1 VIAALV
7 LAGTYA
13 VIALGRV
20 PVLRVDRTGAAI
32 IGAILMVV
40 IGGLPFDEAVA
51 AIDARTIV
59 LLYGMMVL
67 VAHLRMAGFFGLLAQ
82 RLATRIASPAALLVA
97 VVFAAGILS
106 ALFVNDTICLVFA
119 PIVVEAARLT
129 RRSPVPLLLGVAT
142 GSNIGSVATITGNP
156 QNMLIGTISRISYLD
171 FARHMTPVALIGLA
185 LDAIILLLIF
195 RRDLAGS
202 HEPAAHVHDVRV
214 HKPLLVKTLLVAAGM
229 FAGFLAGY
237 DSALVAAAGAA
248 ALLVTRRVK
257 PERVYR
263 QVDWDLL
270 VLFVGLFVVVAG
282 ARHAG
287 LSDDLFALLRPLGVH
302 TIAGLS
308 VVTAVLSNLISNVP
322 TVMLFTHLMPGFPDP
337 QTSWLT
343 LAMSSTLAG
352 NLTLVGS
359 IANLIVVQ
367 SARKEGVVLTFWD
380 YLRVGAPITAATIG
394 FGVWWLS

>member
-13 VIALGRV
+13 VIAIGRV

-51 AIDARTIV
+51 GIDARTIV

-82 RLATRIASPAALLVA
+82 SVATRISSPAVLLVA

-156 QNMLIGTISRISYLD
+156 QNMLIGTVSRISYLD
-171 FARHMTPVALIGLA
+171 FARHLTPIALFGLA
-185 LDAIILLLIF
+185 LDAIILTLIF
-195 RRDLAGS
+195 RRELAGS
-202 HEPAAHVHDVRV
+202 HEPAPHVHAVRV

-229 FAGFLAGY
+229 FAAFLAGY

-248 ALLVTRRVK
+248 ALLITRRVK

-287 LSDDLFALLRPLGVH
+287 LSDDLFALLRPLGIDTV
-302 TIAGLS
+302 AGLS
-308 VVTAVLSNLISNVP
+308 LVTAFLSNMISNVP
-322 TVMLFTHLMPGFPDP
+322 TVMLFTHLVPSFPDP
-337 QTSWLT
+337 RTAWLT

-359 IANLIVVQ
+359 IANLIVVE

-380 YLRVGAPITAATIG
+380 YLRVGVPVTAATIG
-394 FGVWWLS
+394 LGVWWLR

>member
-1 VIAALV
+1 MIAALV

-13 VIALGRV
+13 VIAIGRV
-20 PVLRVDRTGAAI
+20 PVLRIDRTGAAI

-40 IGGLPFDEAVA
+40 IGGLPFDAAVA
-51 AIDARTIV
+51 GVDARTIV

-82 RLATRIASPAALLVA
+82 SVATRISSPSVLLVA

-156 QNMLIGTISRISYLD
+156 QNILIGTMSRISYLD
-171 FARHMTPVALIGLA
+171 FARHLTPVALIGLA
-185 LDAIILLLIF
+185 LDALVLIVIF
-195 RRDLAGS
+195 RRELSAGDG
-202 HEPAAHVHDVRV
+202 PAPHVHDVRV
-214 HKPLLVKTLLVAAGM
+214 HKPLMIKALIVAAGM
-229 FAGFLAGY
+229 FAAFLAGY

-287 LSDDLFALLRPLGVH
+287 LSDDVFALLRPLGIDTV
-302 TIAGLS
+302 AGLS
-308 VVTAVLSNLISNVP
+308 LVTAFLSNVISNVP
-322 TVMLFTHLMPGFPDP
+322 TVMLFAHLMPSFPNP
-337 QTSWLT
+337 RSAWLT

-359 IANLIVVQ
+359 IANLIVVE

-380 YLRVGAPITAATIG
+380 YLKVGVPVTAVTIAIG
-394 FGVWWLS
+394 IWWLG

>member
-13 VIALGRV
+13 VIAIGRV
-20 PVLRVDRTGAAI
+20 PVLRIDRTGAAI

-40 IGGLPFDEAVA
+40 IGGLPFDAAVA
-51 AIDARTIV
+51 GIDARTIV

-82 RLATRIASPAALLVA
+82 SVATRISSPSVLLVA

-156 QNMLIGTISRISYLD
+156 QNILIGTMSRISYLD
-171 FARHMTPVALIGLA
+171 FARHLTPVALIGLA
-185 LDAIILLLIF
+185 LDALVLIVIF
-195 RRDLAGS
+195 RRELSAVDG
-202 HEPAAHVHDVRV
+202 PAPHVHDVRV
-214 HKPLLVKTLLVAAGM
+214 HKPLMIKALVVAAGM
-229 FAGFLAGY
+229 FAAFLAGY

-257 PERVYR
+257 PARVYR

-287 LSDDLFALLRPLGVH
+287 LSDDVFALLRPLGIDTV
-302 TIAGLS
+302 AGLS
-308 VVTAVLSNLISNVP
+308 IVTAFLSNVISNVP
-322 TVMLFTHLMPGFPDP
+322 TVMLFAHVMPSFPNP
-337 QTSWLT
+337 RSAWLT

-359 IANLIVVQ
+359 IANLIVVE

-380 YLRVGAPITAATIG
+380 YLKVGVPVTAVTIAIG
-394 FGVWWLS
+394 IWWLS

>member
-13 VIALGRV
+13 VIAIGRV
-20 PVLRVDRTGAAI
+20 PVLRIDRTGAAI

-40 IGGLPFDEAVA
+40 IGGLPFDAAVA
-51 AIDARTIV
+51 GVDARTIV

-82 RLATRIASPAALLVA
+82 SVATRISSPSVLLVA

-156 QNMLIGTISRISYLD
+156 QNILIGTMSRISYLD
-171 FARHMTPVALIGLA
+171 FARHLIPVALIGLA
-185 LDAIILLLIF
+185 LDALVLIVIF
-195 RRDLAGS
+195 RRELSAGDG
-202 HEPAAHVHDVRV
+202 PAPHVHDVRV
-214 HKPLLVKTLLVAAGM
+214 HKPLMIKALVVAAGM
-229 FAGFLAGY
+229 FAAFLAGY

-287 LSDDLFALLRPLGVH
+287 LSDDVFALLRPLGIDTV
-302 TIAGLS
+302 AGLS
-308 VVTAVLSNLISNVP
+308 IVTAFLSNVISNVP
-322 TVMLFTHLMPGFPDP
+322 TVMLFAHVMPSFPNP
-337 QTSWLT
+337 RSAWLT

-359 IANLIVVQ
+359 IANLIVVE

-380 YLRVGAPITAATIG
+380 YLKVGVPVTAVTIAIG
-394 FGVWWLS
+394 IWWLS

>member
-13 VIALGRV
+13 VIAIGRV
-20 PVLRVDRTGAAI
+20 PVLRIDRTGAAI

-40 IGGLPFDEAVA
+40 IGGLPFDAAVA
-51 AIDARTIV
+51 GVDARTIV

-82 RLATRIASPAALLVA
+82 SVATRISSPSVLLVA

-156 QNMLIGTISRISYLD
+156 QNILIGTMSRISYLD
-171 FARHMTPVALIGLA
+171 FARHLIPVALIGLA
-185 LDAIILLLIF
+185 LDALVLIVIF
-195 RRDLAGS
+195 RRELSAGDG
-202 HEPAAHVHDVRV
+202 PAPHVHDVRV
-214 HKPLLVKTLLVAAGM
+214 HKPLMIKALIVAAGM
-229 FAGFLAGY
+229 FAAFLAGY

-287 LSDDLFALLRPLGVH
+287 LSDDVFALLRPLGIDTV
-302 TIAGLS
+302 AGLS
-308 VVTAVLSNLISNVP
+308 LVTAFLSNVISNVP
-322 TVMLFTHLMPGFPDP
+322 TVMLFAHLMPSFPNP
-337 QTSWLT
+337 RSAWLT

-359 IANLIVVQ
+359 IANLIVVE

-380 YLRVGAPITAATIG
+380 YLKVGVPVTAVTIAIG
-394 FGVWWLS
+394 IWWLG

>member
-1 VIAALV
+1 MIAALV

-13 VIALGRV
+13 VIAIGRV
-20 PVLRVDRTGAAI
+20 PVLRIDRTGAAI

-40 IGGLPFDEAVA
+40 IGGLPFDAAVA
-51 AIDARTIV
+51 GIDARTIV

-82 RLATRIASPAALLVA
+82 SVATRISSPSVLLVA

-156 QNMLIGTISRISYLD
+156 QNILIGTMSRISYLD
-171 FARHMTPVALIGLA
+171 FARHLTPVALIGLA
-185 LDAIILLLIF
+185 LDALVLIVIF
-195 RRDLAGS
+195 RRELSAG
-202 HEPAAHVHDVRV
+202 HGPAPHVHDVRV
-214 HKPLLVKTLLVAAGM
+214 HKPLMIKALIVAAGM
-229 FAGFLAGY
+229 FAAFLAGY

-287 LSDDLFALLRPLGVH
+287 LSDDVFALLRPLGID

-308 VVTAVLSNLISNVP
+308 LVTAFLSNVISNVP
-322 TVMLFTHLMPGFPDP
+322 TVMLFAHVMPSFPNP
-337 QTSWLT
+337 RSAWLT

-359 IANLIVVQ
+359 IANLIVVE

-380 YLRVGAPITAATIG
+380 YLKVGVPVTAVTIAIG
-394 FGVWWLS
+394 IWWLG

>member
-1 VIAALV
+1 MIAALV

-13 VIALGRV
+13 VIAIGRV
-20 PVLRVDRTGAAI
+20 PVLRIDRTGAAI

-40 IGGLPFDEAVA
+40 IGGLPFDAAVA
-51 AIDARTIV
+51 GVDARTIV

-82 RLATRIASPAALLVA
+82 SVATRISSPSVLLVA

-156 QNMLIGTISRISYLD
+156 QNILIGTMSRISYLD
-171 FARHMTPVALIGLA
+171 FARHLIPVALIGLA
-185 LDAIILLLIF
+185 LDALVLIVIF
-195 RRDLAGS
+195 RRELSAGDG
-202 HEPAAHVHDVRV
+202 PAPHVHDVRV
-214 HKPLLVKTLLVAAGM
+214 HKPLMIKALIVAAGM
-229 FAGFLAGY
+229 FAAFLAGY

-287 LSDDLFALLRPLGVH
+287 LSDDVFALLRPLGIDTV
-302 TIAGLS
+302 AGLS
-308 VVTAVLSNLISNVP
+308 LVTAFLSNVISNVP
-322 TVMLFTHLMPGFPDP
+322 TVMLFAHLMPSFPNP
-337 QTSWLT
+337 RSAWLT

-359 IANLIVVQ
+359 IANLIVVE

-380 YLRVGAPITAATIG
+380 YLKVGVPVTAVTIAIG
-394 FGVWWLS
+394 IWWLG

>member
-1 VIAALV
+1 MIAALV

-13 VIALGRV
+13 VIAIGRV
-20 PVLRVDRTGAAI
+20 PVLRIDRTGAAI

-40 IGGLPFDEAVA
+40 IGGLPFDAAVA
-51 AIDARTIV
+51 GIDARTIV

-82 RLATRIASPAALLVA
+82 SVATRISSPSVLLVA

-156 QNMLIGTISRISYLD
+156 QNILIGTMSRISYLD
-171 FARHMTPVALIGLA
+171 FARHLIPVALIGLA
-185 LDAIILLLIF
+185 LDALVLIVIF
-195 RRDLAGS
+195 RRELSAGDG
-202 HEPAAHVHDVRV
+202 PAPHVHDVRV
-214 HKPLLVKTLLVAAGM
+214 HKPLMIKALIVAAGM
-229 FAGFLAGY
+229 FAAFLAGY

-287 LSDDLFALLRPLGVH
+287 LSDDVFALLRPLGIDTV
-302 TIAGLS
+302 AGLS
-308 VVTAVLSNLISNVP
+308 IVTAFLSNVISNVP
-322 TVMLFTHLMPGFPDP
+322 TVMLFAHVMPSFPNP
-337 QTSWLT
+337 RSAWLT

-359 IANLIVVQ
+359 IANLIVVE

-380 YLRVGAPITAATIG
+380 YLKVGVPVTAVTIAIG
-394 FGVWWLS
+394 IWWLS